1 MLGTEALALTHRD
14 RHEPPDLQVLRRADG
29 RMGQCPAPEPSELP
43 RGLGVRWLAGN
54 GADTA
59 LEGARRAEAKA
70 VCALTPHPP
79 HSKTL
84 ARSSGARRVI
94 WVTSERGGF
103 E

>member
-1 MLGTEALALTHRD
+1 MPVTELSALTHP
-14 RHEPPDLQVLRRADG
+14 HSHQLPDLQVLRRADG
-29 RMGQCPAPEPSELP
+29 RTGQCPAPESSELP

-84 ARSSGARRVI
+84 ARAPGLALVLAPP
-94 WVTSERGGF
+94 
-103 E
+103 